1 MEEDPNMAD
10 DNGKTRKL
18 AIINSKGTLDM
29 AYPGLVLANAA
40 LMDGIDVVMF
50 FTFWGMDIINKKKQ
64 NKMMVTPV
72 GNPAMGMPSFIGI
85 IPGVQHMATSM
96 MKKEIDKL
104 DVPPVDEFLEMIHDA
119 GAGVYACKM
128 SVDML
133 KLDEND
139 FVEQVDGVVSAMDF
153 MDLAEGAQV
162 VFV

>member
-1 MEEDPNMAD
+1 MAE

-40 LMDGIDVVMF
+40 RMDGIEVIMF

-64 NKMMVTPV
+64 GKMMVTPV
-72 GNPAMGMPSFIGI
+72 GNPAMGMPNLIGI

-96 MKKEIDKL
+96 MKKEIDAL
-104 DVPPVDEFLEMIHDA
+104 EVPPIDEFLEMVHDA
-119 GAGVYACKM
+119 GAEIYACRM

-133 KLDEND
+133 KLDEED
-139 FVEQVDGVVSAMDF
+139 FVDQVDGVVSAMDF

-162 VFV
+162 IFV